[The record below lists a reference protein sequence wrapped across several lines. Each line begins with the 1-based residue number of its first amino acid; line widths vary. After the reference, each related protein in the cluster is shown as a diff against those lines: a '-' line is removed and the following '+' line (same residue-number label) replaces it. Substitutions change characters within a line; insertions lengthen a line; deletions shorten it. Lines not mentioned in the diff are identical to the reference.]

1 MRFSRNRL
9 KLNFLFLTIFSF
21 VLFGSYLFIQKVYSL
36 QFIESDHFQDQA
48 LSYRERVEVLEAKR
62 GTIYDKHFN
71 VLASSI
77 QSYNV
82 AIRPNEINDLGLIKI
97 LSPILGIDENK
108 ILNEITENSRFFY
121 LKRNVDFET
130 GQKIKSWNY
139 KGVHLEQSNKRNV
152 YDESTSNLIGLV
164 DPDGNGIEGLELYF
178 DNFLQGQN
186 GELRYESAPN
196 GAIIPQGEIK
206 TIQPKHGED
215 LVLAI
220 DSELQYLTE
229 NLCNDALLDTGAFK
243 CSVVFANSL
252 TGEVLIS
259 SETSSSDNKY
269 FDIDLIS
276 ARANYEPGSALKI
289 FTIGSLIESD
299 IVDENNS
306 YLVEDEIEIIDGS
319 CDDNYE
325 GFKGCFKDFLKHEPL
340 NLTVEEIIERSSNVG
355 TIKIVNNSNIDNV
368 EEFLKKFGFGSRTG
382 VELSGESKGSFTEYN
397 SCKTCLSSL
406 SIGYSINTTQYQMVK
421 GYSIIA
427 NGGNDIQLSLLRNLD
442 QNVNDQNVN
451 QKSIISN
458 DLSNRLKKLLIN
470 VVEGDNGT
478 GKSLRMSGY
487 VIGGKTGTSRTYL
500 EGIGYSDKR
509 FNTSFTGFIET
520 NEGPIVGSV
529 ILWGALGSPI
539 SEYVTGGS
547 TAAPIFKN
555 IVRNLVPEK

>member
-319 CDDNYE
+319 CDDDYE

-368 EEFLKKFGFGSRTG
+368 EEFLKKFGFGSKTG

-397 SCKTCLSSL
+397 TCKTCLSSL

-427 NGGNDIQLSLLRNLD
+427 NGGKDIQLSLLRNLD
-442 QNVNDQNVN
+442 RNVN
-451 QKSIISN
+451 QKSIISI
-458 DLSNRLKKLLIN
+458 DLSHRLKKLLIN

-555 IVRNLVPEK
+555 IVRNLVPDK

>member
-1 MRFSRNRL
+1 MRFNRNRL
-9 KLNFLFLTIFSF
+9 KLNILFLTIFSF
-21 VLFGSYLFIQKVYSL
+21 VLFGSFLFIQKVYSL

-82 AIRPNEINDLGLIKI
+82 AIKPNEINDLGFIKV

-108 ILNEITENSRFFY
+108 IINKITENSNFFY

-206 TIQPKHGED
+206 TIQPQHGED

-229 NLCNDALLDTGAFK
+229 NLCNDALVDTGAFK

-259 SETSSSDNKY
+259 SETSSLDNKY
-269 FDIDLIS
+269 FNIDLIS
-276 ARANYEPGSALKI
+276 ARAYYEPGSALKI

-299 IVDENNS
+299 IVDENSS

-319 CDDNYE
+319 CDDNHE

-397 SCKTCLSSL
+397 TCKTCLSSL

-427 NGGNDIQLSLLRNLD
+427 NGGKDIQLSLLRNL
-442 QNVNDQNVN
+442 DQNVN

-555 IVRNLVPEK
+555 IVRNLVPDK

>member
-21 VLFGSYLFIQKVYSL
+21 VLFGSFLFIQKVYSL

-82 AIRPNEINDLGLIKI
+82 AIRPNEINDLGLIKV

-229 NLCNDALLDTGAFK
+229 NLCNDALVDTGAFK

-259 SETSSSDNKY
+259 SETSSLDNKY

-289 FTIGSLIESD
+289 FTVGSLIESD
-299 IVDENNS
+299 IIDENNS

-382 VELSGESKGSFTEYN
+382 IELSGESKGSFTEYN
-397 SCKTCLSSL
+397 TCKTCLSSL

-427 NGGNDIQLSLLRNLD
+427 NGGKDIQLSLLRNL
-442 QNVNDQNVN
+442 DQNVN

-520 NEGPIVGSV
+520 NEGPVVGSV

>member
-1 MRFSRNRL
+1 MRFNRNRL
-9 KLNFLFLTIFSF
+9 KLNILFLTIFSF
-21 VLFGSYLFIQKVYSL
+21 VLFGSFLFIQKVYSL

-243 CSVVFANSL
+243 CSDVFANSL

-368 EEFLKKFGFGSRTG
+368 EEFLKKFGFGSKTG

-427 NGGNDIQLSLLRNLD
+427 NGGKDIQLSLLRNLD
-442 QNVNDQNVN
+442 RNVN
-451 QKSIISN
+451 QKSIISI

-547 TAAPIFKN
+547 TAAPIFKS
-555 IVRNLVPEK
+555 IVRNLVPDK

>member
-82 AIRPNEINDLGLIKI
+82 AIRPNEINDLGLIKV

-108 ILNEITENSRFFY
+108 ILNEITDKSRFFY
-121 LKRNVDFET
+121 VSRSVDVET

-229 NLCNDALLDTGAFK
+229 NLCNDALVDTGAFK

-259 SETSSSDNKY
+259 SETSSLDNKY

-397 SCKTCLSSL
+397 TCKTCLSSL

-427 NGGNDIQLSLLRNLD
+427 NGGKDIQLSLLRNL
-442 QNVNDQNVN
+442 DQNVN

-547 TAAPIFKN
+547 TAAPIFKS
-555 IVRNLVPEK
+555 IVRNLVPDK

>member
-1 MRFSRNRL
+1 MRFNRNRL

-21 VLFGSYLFIQKVYSL
+21 VLFGSFLFIQKVYSL

-82 AIRPNEINDLGLIKI
+82 AIKPNEINDLGFIKV

-108 ILNEITENSRFFY
+108 IIKKITENSSFFY

-139 KGVHLEQSNKRNV
+139 KGIHLEQSNKRNI
-152 YDESTSNLIGLV
+152 YDESTANLIGLV

-178 DNFLQGQN
+178 DNYLQGQN

-229 NLCNDALLDTGAFK
+229 NLCNDALVDTGAFK

-259 SETSSSDNKY
+259 SETSSFDNKY
-269 FDIDLIS
+269 FNIDLIS
-276 ARANYEPGSALKI
+276 ARAYYEPGSALKI

-299 IVDENNS
+299 IVDESSS

-319 CDDNYE
+319 CDDNHE

-397 SCKTCLSSL
+397 TCKTCLSSL

-427 NGGNDIQLSLLRNLD
+427 NGGKDIQISLLRNL
-442 QNVNDQNVN
+442 DQNVN

-555 IVRNLVPEK
+555 IVRNLVPDK

>member
-1 MRFSRNRL
+1 MRFSKNRL

-21 VLFGSYLFIQKVYSL
+21 VLFGSFLFIQKVYSL

-82 AIRPNEINDLGLIKI
+82 AIRPNEINDLGLIKV

-108 ILNEITENSRFFY
+108 ILNDITENSSFFY

-229 NLCNDALLDTGAFK
+229 NLCNDALVDTGAFK

-259 SETSSSDNKY
+259 SETSSLDNKY

-325 GFKGCFKDFLKHEPL
+325 GFKGCFKDFLNHEPL

-368 EEFLKKFGFGSRTG
+368 EEFLKKFGFGSKTG

-397 SCKTCLSSL
+397 TCKTCLSSL

-427 NGGNDIQLSLLRNLD
+427 NGGNDIQLSLLRNL
-442 QNVNDQNVN
+442 DQNVN

-555 IVRNLVPEK
+555 IVRNLVPDK

>member
-21 VLFGSYLFIQKVYSL
+21 VLFGSFLFIQKVYSL

-397 SCKTCLSSL
+397 TCKTCLSSL

-427 NGGNDIQLSLLRNLD
+427 NGGNDIQLSLLRNVD
-442 QNVNDQNVN
+442 QNAN

-547 TAAPIFKN
+547 TAAPIFKS
-555 IVRNLVPEK
+555 IVRNLVPDK

>member
-397 SCKTCLSSL
+397 TCKTCLSSL

-427 NGGNDIQLSLLRNLD
+427 NGGNDIQLSLLRNL
-442 QNVNDQNVN
+442 DQNVN

-555 IVRNLVPEK
+555 IVRNLVPDK

>member
-9 KLNFLFLTIFSF
+9 KLNLLFLTIFSF
-21 VLFGSYLFIQKVYSL
+21 VLFGSFLFIQKVYSL

-82 AIRPNEINDLGLIKI
+82 AIRPNEINDLGLIKV

-229 NLCNDALLDTGAFK
+229 NLCNDALVDTGAFK

-259 SETSSSDNKY
+259 SETSSLNNKY

-276 ARANYEPGSALKI
+276 VRANYEPGSALKI
-289 FTIGSLIESD
+289 FTIGSLIESEV
-299 IVDENNS
+299 VDENNS

-382 VELSGESKGSFTEYN
+382 IELSGESKGSFTEYN
-397 SCKTCLSSL
+397 TCKTCLSSL

-427 NGGNDIQLSLLRNLD
+427 NGGNDIQLSLLRNL
-442 QNVNDQNVN
+442 DQNVN

-520 NEGPIVGSV
+520 NEGPVVGSV

>member
-1 MRFSRNRL
+1 MRFNRNRL
-9 KLNFLFLTIFSF
+9 KLNILFLTIFSF
-21 VLFGSYLFIQKVYSL
+21 VLFGSFLFIQKVYSL

-82 AIRPNEINDLGLIKI
+82 AIKPNEINDLGFIKV

-108 ILNEITENSRFFY
+108 IINKITENSSFFY

-139 KGVHLEQSNKRNV
+139 KGIHLEQSNKRNI
-152 YDESTSNLIGLV
+152 YDESTANLIGLV

-178 DNFLQGQN
+178 DNYLQGQN

-229 NLCNDALLDTGAFK
+229 NLCNDALVDTGAFK

-259 SETSSSDNKY
+259 SETSSLDNKY
-269 FDIDLIS
+269 FNIDLIS
-276 ARANYEPGSALKI
+276 ARAYYEPGSALKI

-299 IVDENNS
+299 IVDENSS

-319 CDDNYE
+319 CEDNHE

-368 EEFLKKFGFGSRTG
+368 EEFLKKFGFGSKTG

-397 SCKTCLSSL
+397 TCKTCLSSL

-442 QNVNDQNVN
+442 QNVN

-478 GKSLRMSGY
+478 GKSLRMSDY

-555 IVRNLVPEK
+555 IVRNLVPDK

>member
-21 VLFGSYLFIQKVYSL
+21 VLFGSFLFIQKVYSL
-36 QFIESDHFQDQA
+36 QFIESEHFQDQA

-82 AIRPNEINDLGLIKI
+82 AIRPNEINDLGVIKV

-206 TIQPKHGED
+206 TIQPQHGED

-325 GFKGCFKDFLKHEPL
+325 GYKGCFKDFLKHEPL

-427 NGGNDIQLSLLRNLD
+427 NGGKDIQLSLLRNLE
-442 QNVNDQNVN
+442 QNVN

-555 IVRNLVPEK
+555 IVRNLVPDK

>member
-21 VLFGSYLFIQKVYSL
+21 VLFGSFLFIQKVYSL

-82 AIRPNEINDLGLIKI
+82 AIRPNEINDLGLIKV

-229 NLCNDALLDTGAFK
+229 NLCNDALVDTGAFK

-259 SETSSSDNKY
+259 SETSSLDNKY

-276 ARANYEPGSALKI
+276 VRANYEPGSALKI
-289 FTIGSLIESD
+289 FTVGSLIESD

-382 VELSGESKGSFTEYN
+382 IELSGESKGSFTEYN
-397 SCKTCLSSL
+397 TCKTCLSSL

-427 NGGNDIQLSLLRNLD
+427 NGGKDIQLSLLRNL
-442 QNVNDQNVN
+442 DQNVN

-520 NEGPIVGSV
+520 NEGPVVGSV

-555 IVRNLVPEK
+555 IVRNLVPDK

>member
-21 VLFGSYLFIQKVYSL
+21 VLFGSFLFIQKVYSL

-82 AIRPNEINDLGLIKI
+82 AIRPNEINDLGLIKV

-427 NGGNDIQLSLLRNLD
+427 NGGKDIQLSLLRNL
-442 QNVNDQNVN
+442 DQNVN

-555 IVRNLVPEK
+555 IVRNLVPDK

>member
-21 VLFGSYLFIQKVYSL
+21 VLFGSFLFIQKVYSL

-82 AIRPNEINDLGLIKI
+82 AIRPNEINDLGLIKV

-325 GFKGCFKDFLKHEPL
+325 GYKGCFKDFLKHEPL

-397 SCKTCLSSL
+397 TCKTCLSSL

-427 NGGNDIQLSLLRNLD
+427 NGGKDIQLSLLRNLE
-442 QNVNDQNVN
+442 QNVN

-478 GKSLRMSGY
+478 GKSLRMNGY

-555 IVRNLVPEK
+555 IVRNLVPDK

>member
-21 VLFGSYLFIQKVYSL
+21 VLFSSFLFIQKVYSL
-36 QFIESDHFQDQA
+36 QFIESEHFQDQA

-82 AIRPNEINDLGLIKI
+82 AIRPNEINDLGVIKV

-206 TIQPKHGED
+206 TIQPQHGED

-325 GFKGCFKDFLKHEPL
+325 GYKGCFKDFLKHEPL

-427 NGGNDIQLSLLRNLD
+427 NGGKDIQLSLLRNLE
-442 QNVNDQNVN
+442 QNVN
-451 QKSIISN
+451 QKSIISI

-478 GKSLRMSGY
+478 GKSLRMNGY

-555 IVRNLVPEK
+555 IVRNLVPDK

>member
-1 MRFSRNRL
+1 MRFNRNRL
-9 KLNFLFLTIFSF
+9 KLNILFLTIFSF
-21 VLFGSYLFIQKVYSL
+21 VLFGSFLFIQKVYSL

-82 AIRPNEINDLGLIKI
+82 AIKPNEINDLGFIKV

-108 ILNEITENSRFFY
+108 IINKITENSSFFY

-139 KGVHLEQSNKRNV
+139 KGIHLEQSNKRNI
-152 YDESTSNLIGLV
+152 YDESTANLIGLV

-178 DNFLQGQN
+178 DNYLQGQN

-229 NLCNDALLDTGAFK
+229 NLCNDALVDTGAFK

-259 SETSSSDNKY
+259 SETSSLDNKY
-269 FDIDLIS
+269 FNIDLIS
-276 ARANYEPGSALKI
+276 ARAYYEPGSALKI

-299 IVDENNS
+299 IVDENSS

-319 CDDNYE
+319 CDDNHE

-368 EEFLKKFGFGSRTG
+368 EEFLKKFGFGSKTG

-397 SCKTCLSSL
+397 TCKTCLSSL

-427 NGGNDIQLSLLRNLD
+427 NGGKDIQLSLLRNLD
-442 QNVNDQNVN
+442 QNVN

-458 DLSNRLKKLLIN
+458 NLSNRLKKLLIN

-478 GKSLRMSGY
+478 GKSLRMSDY

-555 IVRNLVPEK
+555 IVRNLVPDK

>member
-397 SCKTCLSSL
+397 TCKTCLSSL

-427 NGGNDIQLSLLRNLD
+427 NGGNDIQLSLLRNL
-442 QNVNDQNVN
+442 DQNVN

-520 NEGPIVGSV
+520 NQGPIVGSV

-547 TAAPIFKN
+547 TAAPIFKS
-555 IVRNLVPEK
+555 IVRNLVPDK

>member
-1 MRFSRNRL
+1 MRFNRNRL

-21 VLFGSYLFIQKVYSL
+21 VLFGSFLFIQKVYSL

-82 AIRPNEINDLGLIKI
+82 AIKPNEINDLGFIKV

-108 ILNEITENSRFFY
+108 IIKKITENSSFFY

-139 KGVHLEQSNKRNV
+139 KGIHLEQSNKRNI
-152 YDESTSNLIGLV
+152 YDESTANLIGLV

-178 DNFLQGQN
+178 DNYLQGQN

-229 NLCNDALLDTGAFK
+229 NLCNDALVDTGAFK

-259 SETSSSDNKY
+259 SETSSLDNKY
-269 FDIDLIS
+269 FNIDLIS
-276 ARANYEPGSALKI
+276 ARAYYEPGSALKI

-299 IVDENNS
+299 IVDENSS
-306 YLVEDEIEIIDGS
+306 YLVEDKIEIIDGS
-319 CDDNYE
+319 CDVNHE

-368 EEFLKKFGFGSRTG
+368 EEFLKKFGFGSKTG

-397 SCKTCLSSL
+397 TCKTCLSSL

-427 NGGNDIQLSLLRNLD
+427 NGGNDIQLSLLRNL
-442 QNVNDQNVN
+442 DQNVN

-555 IVRNLVPEK
+555 IVRNLVPDK

>member
-1 MRFSRNRL
+1 MRFNRNRL
-9 KLNFLFLTIFSF
+9 KLNILFLMIFSF
-21 VLFGSYLFIQKVYSL
+21 VLFGSFLFIQKVYSL

-82 AIRPNEINDLGLIKI
+82 AIKSNEINDLGFIKV

-108 ILNEITENSRFFY
+108 IINKITENSGFFY

-139 KGVHLEQSNKRNV
+139 KGIHLEQSNKRNI
-152 YDESTSNLIGLV
+152 YDESTANLIGLV

-178 DNFLQGQN
+178 DNYLQGQN

-229 NLCNDALLDTGAFK
+229 NLCNDALVDTGAFK

-259 SETSSSDNKY
+259 SETSSLDNKY
-269 FDIDLIS
+269 FNIDLIS
-276 ARANYEPGSALKI
+276 ARAYYEPGSALKI

-299 IVDENNS
+299 IIDENSS
-306 YLVEDEIEIIDGS
+306 YLVEDKIEIIDGS
-319 CDDNYE
+319 CEENHE

-382 VELSGESKGSFTEYN
+382 VELSGESKGSFTEYKT
-397 SCKTCLSSL
+397 CKTCLSSL

-427 NGGNDIQLSLLRNLD
+427 NGGKDIQLSLLRNLD
-442 QNVNDQNVN
+442 RNVN
-451 QKSIISN
+451 QKSIISI

-478 GKSLRMSGY
+478 GKSLRMSDY

-555 IVRNLVPEK
+555 IVRNLVPDK

>member
-1 MRFSRNRL
+1 MRFSKNRL

-21 VLFGSYLFIQKVYSL
+21 VLFGSFLFIQKVYSL

-82 AIRPNEINDLGLIKI
+82 AIRPNEINDLGLIKV

-139 KGVHLEQSNKRNV
+139 KGVYLEQSNKRNV

-397 SCKTCLSSL
+397 TCKTCLSSL

-442 QNVNDQNVN
+442 QNIN

-555 IVRNLVPEK
+555 IVRNLVPDK

>member
-1 MRFSRNRL
+1 MRFNRNRL

-21 VLFGSYLFIQKVYSL
+21 VLFGSFLFIQKVYSL

-82 AIRPNEINDLGLIKI
+82 AIKPNEINDLGFIKV

-108 ILNEITENSRFFY
+108 IINKITENSSFFY

-139 KGVHLEQSNKRNV
+139 KGIHLEQSNKRNI
-152 YDESTSNLIGLV
+152 YDESTANLIGLV

-178 DNFLQGQN
+178 DNYLQGQN

-229 NLCNDALLDTGAFK
+229 NLCNDALVDTGAFK

-259 SETSSSDNKY
+259 SETSSFDNKY
-269 FDIDLIS
+269 FNIDLIS
-276 ARANYEPGSALKI
+276 ARAYYEPGSALKI

-299 IVDENNS
+299 IVDENSS

-319 CDDNYE
+319 CDDNHE

-397 SCKTCLSSL
+397 TCKTCLSSL

-427 NGGNDIQLSLLRNLD
+427 NGGKDIQLSLLRNLD
-442 QNVNDQNVN
+442 QNVN
-451 QKSIISN
+451 QKSIISD

-555 IVRNLVPEK
+555 IVRNLVPDK

>member
-21 VLFGSYLFIQKVYSL
+21 VLFGSFLFIQKVYSL

-48 LSYRERVEVLEAKR
+48 LSYRERVEVLEARR

-82 AIRPNEINDLGLIKI
+82 AIRPNEINDLGLIKV
-97 LSPILGIDENK
+97 LSPLLGIDENK

-229 NLCNDALLDTGAFK
+229 NLCNDALVDTGAFK

-259 SETSSSDNKY
+259 SETSSLDNKY

-306 YLVEDEIEIIDGS
+306 YIVEDEIEIIDGS

-368 EEFLKKFGFGSRTG
+368 EEFLKKFGFGSKTG

-397 SCKTCLSSL
+397 TCKTCLSSL

-442 QNVNDQNVN
+442 QNVN
-451 QKSIISN
+451 QKLIISN
-458 DLSNRLKKLLIN
+458 DLSNTLKKLLIN

-478 GKSLRMSGY
+478 GKSLRMNGY

-500 EGIGYSDKR
+500 EGIGYSDNR

-555 IVRNLVPEK
+555 IVRNLVPDK

>member
-1 MRFSRNRL
+1 MRFNRNRL
-9 KLNFLFLTIFSF
+9 KLNFLFLTIFTF
-21 VLFGSYLFIQKVYSL
+21 LLFGSFLFIQKIYSL
-36 QFIESDHFQDQA
+36 QFIESDYFQDQA
-48 LSYRERVEVLEAKR
+48 LSYRERVEILEAKR

-82 AIRPNEINDLGLIKI
+82 AIKPSEINDLGFIKV
-97 LSPILGIDENK
+97 LSPILGIDEKK
-108 ILNEITENSRFFY
+108 ILNKITENSNFFY
-121 LKRNVDFET
+121 LKRNVDFQT

-178 DNFLQGQN
+178 DNYLKGQN

-229 NLCNDALLDTGAFK
+229 NLCNNALIDTGAFK

-259 SETSSSDNKY
+259 SETSSLDNKY
-269 FDIDLIS
+269 FNIDLIS
-276 ARANYEPGSALKI
+276 ARAYYEPGSALKI
-289 FTIGSLIESD
+289 FTIGSLLESD
-299 IVDENNS
+299 IVNEKKT
-306 YLVEDEIEIIDGS
+306 YLVEDKIEIIDGS

-340 NLTVEEIIERSSNVG
+340 NLSVEEIIERSSNVG
-355 TIKIVNNSNIDNV
+355 TIKIVNKSNIDV
-368 EEFLKKFGFGSRTG
+368 IEKFLKKFGFGSRTG
-382 VELSGESKGSFTEYN
+382 VELSGESKGTFTEYN
-397 SCKTCLSSL
+397 TCKTCLSSL

-427 NGGNDIQLSLLRNLD
+427 NGGKDIQLTLLRNLE
-442 QNVNDQNVN
+442 QNKN

-529 ILWGALGSPI
+529 ILWGAIGSPI

-555 IVRNLVPEK
+555 IVRNLVPDK

>member
-1 MRFSRNRL
+1 MRFNRNRL
-9 KLNFLFLTIFSF
+9 KLNFLFITIFSF
-21 VLFGSYLFIQKVYSL
+21 VLFGSFLFIQKVYSL

-82 AIRPNEINDLGLIKI
+82 AIKPNEINDLGFIKV

-108 ILNEITENSRFFY
+108 IINKITENSNFFY
-121 LKRNVDFET
+121 LKRNVDFDT

-139 KGVHLEQSNKRNV
+139 KGIHLEQSNKRNI
-152 YDESTSNLIGLV
+152 YDESTANLIGLV

-178 DNFLQGQN
+178 DNYLQGQN

-229 NLCNDALLDTGAFK
+229 NLCNDALVDTGAFK

-259 SETSSSDNKY
+259 SETSSLDNKY
-269 FDIDLIS
+269 FNIDLIS
-276 ARANYEPGSALKI
+276 ARAYYEPGSALKI

-299 IVDENNS
+299 IVDENSS

-319 CDDNYE
+319 CDDNHE

-368 EEFLKKFGFGSRTG
+368 EEFLKKFGFGSKTG

-397 SCKTCLSSL
+397 TCETCLSSL

-427 NGGNDIQLSLLRNLD
+427 NGGKDIQLSLLRNLD
-442 QNVNDQNVN
+442 QNVN
-451 QKSIISN
+451 QKSIISI

-478 GKSLRMSGY
+478 GKSLRMSDY

-555 IVRNLVPEK
+555 IVRNLVPDK

>member
-1 MRFSRNRL
+1 MRFNRNRL
-9 KLNFLFLTIFSF
+9 KLNILFLTIFSF
-21 VLFGSYLFIQKVYSL
+21 VLFGSFLFIQKVYSL

-82 AIRPNEINDLGLIKI
+82 AIKPNEINDLGFIKV

-108 ILNEITENSRFFY
+108 IINKITENSSFFY

-139 KGVHLEQSNKRNV
+139 KGIHLEQSNKRNI
-152 YDESTSNLIGLV
+152 YDESTANLIGLV

-178 DNFLQGQN
+178 DNYLQGQN

-229 NLCNDALLDTGAFK
+229 NLCNDALVDTGAFK

-259 SETSSSDNKY
+259 SETSSLDNKY
-269 FDIDLIS
+269 FNIDLIS
-276 ARANYEPGSALKI
+276 ARAYYEPGSALKI

-299 IVDENNS
+299 IVDENSS

-319 CDDNYE
+319 CDDNHE

-368 EEFLKKFGFGSRTG
+368 EEFLKKFGFGSKTG

-397 SCKTCLSSL
+397 TCKTCLSSL

-427 NGGNDIQLSLLRNLD
+427 NGGNDIQLSLLRNL
-442 QNVNDQNVN
+442 DQNVN

>member
-1 MRFSRNRL
+1 MRFNRNRL
-9 KLNFLFLTIFSF
+9 KLNILFLTIFSF
-21 VLFGSYLFIQKVYSL
+21 VLFGSFLFIQKVYSL

-82 AIRPNEINDLGLIKI
+82 AIKPNEINDLGFIKV

-108 ILNEITENSRFFY
+108 IINKLTENSSFFY
-121 LKRNVDFET
+121 LKRNVDFDT

-139 KGVHLEQSNKRNV
+139 KGIHLEQSNKRNI
-152 YDESTSNLIGLV
+152 YDESTANLIGLV

-178 DNFLQGQN
+178 DNYLQGQN

-229 NLCNDALLDTGAFK
+229 NLCNDALVDTGAFK

-259 SETSSSDNKY
+259 SETSSLDNKY
-269 FDIDLIS
+269 FNIDLIS
-276 ARANYEPGSALKI
+276 ARAYYEPGSALKI

-299 IVDENNS
+299 IVDENSS

-319 CDDNYE
+319 CDDNHE

-340 NLTVEEIIERSSNVG
+340 NLSVEEIIERSSNVR
-355 TIKIVNNSNIDNV
+355 TIKIVNNSNIDDV

-397 SCKTCLSSL
+397 TCKTCLSSL

-427 NGGNDIQLSLLRNLD
+427 NGGNDIQLSLLRNVD
-442 QNVNDQNVN
+442 QNAN

-478 GKSLRMSGY
+478 GKSLRMSDY

-555 IVRNLVPEK
+555 IVRNLVPDK

>member
-1 MRFSRNRL
+1 MRFNRNRL
-9 KLNFLFLTIFSF
+9 KLNILFLTIFSF
-21 VLFGSYLFIQKVYSL
+21 VLFGSFLFIQKVYSL

-82 AIRPNEINDLGLIKI
+82 AIKPNEINDLGFIKV

-108 ILNEITENSRFFY
+108 IINKITENSGFFY

-139 KGVHLEQSNKRNV
+139 KGIHLEQSNKRNI
-152 YDESTSNLIGLV
+152 YDESTANLIGLV

-178 DNFLQGQN
+178 DNYLQGQN

-229 NLCNDALLDTGAFK
+229 NLCNDALVDTGAFK

-259 SETSSSDNKY
+259 SETSSLDNKY
-269 FDIDLIS
+269 FNIDLIS
-276 ARANYEPGSALKI
+276 ARAYYEPGSALKI

-299 IVDENNS
+299 IVDENSS

-319 CDDNYE
+319 CDDNHE

-397 SCKTCLSSL
+397 TCKTCLSSL

-427 NGGNDIQLSLLRNLD
+427 NGGKDIQLSLLRNLE
-442 QNVNDQNVN
+442 QNVN

>member
-21 VLFGSYLFIQKVYSL
+21 VLFGSFLFIQKVYSL
-36 QFIESDHFQDQA
+36 QFIESEHFQDQA

-82 AIRPNEINDLGLIKI
+82 AIRPNEINDLGVIKV

-206 TIQPKHGED
+206 TIQPQHGED

-220 DSELQYLTE
+220 DSELQYLSE
-229 NLCNDALLDTGAFK
+229 NLCNDALVDTGAFK

-325 GFKGCFKDFLKHEPL
+325 GYKGCFKDFLKHEPL

-427 NGGNDIQLSLLRNLD
+427 NGGKDIQLSLLRNL
-442 QNVNDQNVN
+442 DQNVN

-478 GKSLRMSGY
+478 GKSLRMNGY

-555 IVRNLVPEK
+555 IVRNLVPDK

>member
-397 SCKTCLSSL
+397 TCKTCLSSL

-442 QNVNDQNVN
+442 QNVN

-478 GKSLRMSGY
+478 GKSLRMSDY

-547 TAAPIFKN
+547 TAAPIFKS
-555 IVRNLVPEK
+555 IVRNLVPDK

>member
-108 ILNEITENSRFFY
+108 ILNGITENSRFFY

-229 NLCNDALLDTGAFK
+229 NLCNDALVDTGAFK

-397 SCKTCLSSL
+397 TCKTCLSSL

-427 NGGNDIQLSLLRNLD
+427 NGGNDIQLSLLRNL
-442 QNVNDQNVN
+442 DQNVN

-547 TAAPIFKN
+547 TAAPIFKS
-555 IVRNLVPEK
+555 IVRNLVPDK

>member
-21 VLFGSYLFIQKVYSL
+21 VLFGSFLFIQKVYSL

-82 AIRPNEINDLGLIKI
+82 AIRPNEINDLGLIKV

-355 TIKIVNNSNIDNV
+355 TIKIVNNSNIKNV

-427 NGGNDIQLSLLRNLD
+427 NGGKDIQLSLLRNL
-442 QNVNDQNVN
+442 DQNVN

-520 NEGPIVGSV
+520 SEGPIVGSV

-555 IVRNLVPEK
+555 IVRNLVPDK

>member
-21 VLFGSYLFIQKVYSL
+21 VLFGSFLFIQKVYSL

-82 AIRPNEINDLGLIKI
+82 AIRPNEINDLGLIKV

-229 NLCNDALLDTGAFK
+229 NLCNDALVDTGAFK

-259 SETSSSDNKY
+259 SETSSLDNKY

-289 FTIGSLIESD
+289 FTVGSLIESD

-382 VELSGESKGSFTEYN
+382 IELSGESKGSFTEYN
-397 SCKTCLSSL
+397 TCKTCLSSL

-427 NGGNDIQLSLLRNLD
+427 NGGKDIQLSLLRNL
-442 QNVNDQNVN
+442 DQNVN

-555 IVRNLVPEK
+555 IVRNLVPDK

>member
-1 MRFSRNRL
+1 MRLNSNRL
-9 KLNFLFLTIFSF
+9 KLNFLFLMIFSF
-21 VLFGSYLFIQKVYSL
+21 VLFGSFLFIQKVYSL

-62 GTIYDKHFN
+62 GTIFDKHFN

-82 AIRPNEINDLGLIKI
+82 AIKPNEINDLGLIKV

-108 ILNEITENSRFFY
+108 ILKKITENSGFFY

-152 YDESTSNLIGLV
+152 YDASTSNLIGLV

-178 DNFLQGQN
+178 DNYLQGQN

-229 NLCNDALLDTGAFK
+229 NLCNDALVDTGAFK

-259 SETSSSDNKY
+259 SETSSLDNEY
-269 FDIDLIS
+269 FNIDLIS

-299 IVDENNS
+299 IVNENNS

-325 GFKGCFKDFLKHEPL
+325 GLKGCFKDFLKHEPL
-340 NLTVEEIIERSSNVG
+340 NLTVKEIIERSSNVG
-355 TIKIVNNSNIDNV
+355 TIKIINNSNIDNV

-397 SCKTCLSSL
+397 TCKTCLSSL

-427 NGGNDIQLSLLRNLD
+427 NGGKDIQLSLLRNLD
-442 QNVNDQNVN
+442 QNVT

-555 IVRNLVPEK
+555 IVRNLVPDK

>member
-1 MRFSRNRL
+1 MRFNRNRL
-9 KLNFLFLTIFSF
+9 KLNILFLTIFSF
-21 VLFGSYLFIQKVYSL
+21 VLFGSFLFIQKVYSL

-82 AIRPNEINDLGLIKI
+82 AIKPNEINDLGFIKV

-108 ILNEITENSRFFY
+108 IINKITENSSFFY

-139 KGVHLEQSNKRNV
+139 KGIHLEQSNKRNI
-152 YDESTSNLIGLV
+152 YDESTANLIGLV

-178 DNFLQGQN
+178 DNYLQGQN

-220 DSELQYLTE
+220 DSELQYLTV
-229 NLCNDALLDTGAFK
+229 NLCNDALVDTGAFK

-259 SETSSSDNKY
+259 SETSSLDNKY
-269 FDIDLIS
+269 FNIDLIS
-276 ARANYEPGSALKI
+276 ARAYYEPGSALKI

-299 IVDENNS
+299 IVDENSS

-319 CDDNYE
+319 CDDNHE

-368 EEFLKKFGFGSRTG
+368 EEFLKKFGFGSKTG

-397 SCKTCLSSL
+397 TCKTCLSSL

-442 QNVNDQNVN
+442 QNVN

-478 GKSLRMSGY
+478 GKSLRMSDY

-555 IVRNLVPEK
+555 IVRNLVPDK

>member
-82 AIRPNEINDLGLIKI
+82 AIRPNEINDLGFIKV

-229 NLCNDALLDTGAFK
+229 NLCNDALVDTGAFK

-397 SCKTCLSSL
+397 TCKTCLSSL

-427 NGGNDIQLSLLRNLD
+427 NGGNDIQLSLLRNL
-442 QNVNDQNVN
+442 DQNVN

-555 IVRNLVPEK
+555 IVRNLVPDK

>member
-21 VLFGSYLFIQKVYSL
+21 VLFGSFLFIQKVYSL

-259 SETSSSDNKY
+259 SETSSLDNKY

-427 NGGNDIQLSLLRNLD
+427 NGGKDIQLSLLRNL
-442 QNVNDQNVN
+442 DQNVN

-555 IVRNLVPEK
+555 IVRNLVPDK

>member
-82 AIRPNEINDLGLIKI
+82 AIRPNEINDLGLIKV

-229 NLCNDALLDTGAFK
+229 NLCNDALIDTGAFK

-259 SETSSSDNKY
+259 SETSSLDNKY

-319 CDDNYE
+319 CADNYE

-340 NLTVEEIIERSSNVG
+340 NLTVKEIIERSSNVG
-355 TIKIVNNSNIDNV
+355 TIKIVNNSNIDTV

-397 SCKTCLSSL
+397 TCKTCLSSL

-427 NGGNDIQLSLLRNLD
+427 NGGKDIQLSLLRNLD
-442 QNVNDQNVN
+442 QNVN
-451 QKSIISN
+451 QKSIISS

-470 VVEGDNGT
+470 VVEGENGT
-478 GKSLRMSGY
+478 GKSLKMSGY

-555 IVRNLVPEK
+555 IVSNLVPDK